1 MKPMN
6 HPLNLFTLARSM
18 MIMIFN
24 YMLYIKEDKDVFLQ
38 NLQVIIEILH
48 RRTSVPFSAN
58 FCRNFSQN
66 ITNLEQKT
74 QTNQDCMKFSQQR

>member
-1 MKPMN
+1 MN

-24 YMLYIKEDKDVFLQ
+24 YMLYIKEDKDVYLQ

-48 RRTSVPFSAN
+48 RRTSVPFSAKYHN
-58 FCRNFSQN
+58 TFVEIFPK
-66 ITNLEQKT
+66 ILLI
-74 QTNQDCMKFSQQR
+74 